1 MVSIELKLVIEL
13 TVTKIYNNDM
23 SKSNDKSILFSPI
36 KIGSIEIP
44 NRFVR
49 SATHEF
55 MAEDDGTPTGRL
67 VDLYGNLAAGGVGLI
82 ITGHAYVHPLGK
94 ASPRQTGIYDDRFVA
109 GLRLVTEAVHTH
121 PSRIFLQ
128 IAHAGRQTKPRLAGG
143 TPVSPSPVY
152 DPSVKLEPRELAGAE
167 IRALIE
173 DFVKAAQRAKEAG
186 FDGVQLHMAHGY
198 LLSSFIS
205 PHVNRRTDEWGG
217 SLENRARMALDIV
230 RGIKAT
236 NGAEFPLIVKLNS
249 TDFLPDGLQLEDSV
263 GVARML
269 EAAGTDGIEVSG
281 GMAESGR
288 GSVWI
293 GLRAEEDEGY
303 FVGNAAR
310 IKAAVRIP
318 VFGLGGNRT
327 FAVMERFV
335 AEGKVDLVSLSR
347 PLIRDPDLIRKFRA
361 GEISKS
367 ECISCNKCFNPR
379 GISCGDLK
387 EGLPRA

>member
-1 MVSIELKLVIEL
+1 
-13 TVTKIYNNDM
+13 M
-23 SKSNDKSILFSPI
+23 SKSRENSILFSPI

-55 MAEDDGTPTGRL
+55 MAEPDGMPTGRL
-67 VDLYGNLAAGGVGLI
+67 ARLFEKLAEGEVGLI

-94 ASPRQTGIYDDRFVA
+94 ASPGQTGIYDNRFVDA
-109 GLRLVTEAVHTH
+109 LRPIPRAVHATATK
-121 PSRIFLQ
+121 IFLQ
-128 IAHAGRQTKPRLAGG
+128 IAHAGRQTKPKIAGG

-152 DPSVKLEPRELAGAE
+152 DPSVKLEPKELTGDE
-167 IRALIE
+167 IRGLIA
-173 DFVKAAQRAKEAG
+173 DFIAAARRAKEAG

-217 SLENRARMALDIV
+217 SPENRARMALDIV
-230 RGIKAT
+230 RGIKVA
-236 NGAEFPLIVKLNS
+236 NGRDFPLIVKLNS
-249 TDFLPDGLQLEDSV
+249 TDFLPAGLKIEDAIDVAKRLESN
-263 GVARML
+263 GV
-269 EAAGTDGIEVSG
+269 DGIEVSG

-288 GSVWI
+288 GSVWT

-303 FVGNAAR
+303 FVESAAR
-310 IKAAVRIP
+310 IKAAVRVP

-327 FAVMERFV
+327 FAAMERFV
-335 AEGKVDLVSLSR
+335 REGKIDLISMSR
-347 PLIRDPDLIRKFRA
+347 PFIREPYLVRKFREGIIA
-361 GEISKS
+361 KS

-379 GISCGDLK
+379 GISCAELRK
-387 EGLPRA
+387 TTV